1 MKQNININD
10 IISCSLIQT
19 EDLFLVPQSVRPSGV
34 VTIVDDQVLG
44 TVIMLSRKVAL
55 DDGLG
60 TSSVSLL
67 SIDGGTRHVGNHS
80 VSTAEGVLGV
90 AQGVV
95 LGGGLREP
103 NVTTVSAEMSAG
115 ESLSDVLLDDD
126 STTGGVD
133 EP

>member
-1 MKQNININD
+1 MKQNINING
-10 IISCSLIQT
+10 IISCSLIQA
-19 EDLFLVPQSVRPSGV
+19 EDLFLLPQSVRPGGV

-44 TVIMLSRKVAL
+44 AVVVLSRKVAL

-80 VSTAEGVLGV
+80 VSTTERVLGV

-103 NVTTVSAEMSAG
+103 NVTTISAEVSAG
-115 ESLSDVLLDDD
+115 EGISDVLLDDD